1 MLLLTKRTRTK
12 KRRKEDALMAR
23 SRTGT
28 SRKYSLLKDPYD
40 DEPKEPY
47 DDELRDP
54 DKAFVKLEE
63 GKYRAELELVDRYQ
77 SFVAE
82 LLRLS
87 LAGIAVFGFL
97 YKITFEAGATIGV
110 AKVPAALGILAFGI
124 SAASALVFRF
134 FAAEGARFYIEALRF
149 NPPNADSAQ
158 KKRARESLEIRDEKV
173 RFCRLSKEIAA
184 LALAVGGV
192 LEAFAVC
199 LLLITY
205 L

>member
-40 DEPKEPY
+40 DEPKDPY
-47 DDELRDP
+47 DDELKDPLRDS

-110 AKVPAALGILAFGI
+110 ASNRQIRAHGPIREEALMIASGQNVKRLLTFGGRRPKKLAQAAALRPPTATGDQISRIREHRWSSSWGPRKAFFNT
-124 SAASALVFRF
+124 LERF
-134 FAAEGARFYIEALRF
+134 
-149 NPPNADSAQ
+149 
-158 KKRARESLEIRDEKV
+158 
-173 RFCRLSKEIAA
+173 
-184 LALAVGGV
+184 
-192 LEAFAVC
+192 
-199 LLLITY
+199 
-205 L
+205 

>member
-40 DEPKEPY
+40 DEPKDPY
-47 DDELRDP
+47 DDELKDPLRDP

-110 AKVPAALGILAFGI
+110 ASNRQIRAHGPIREEALMIASGQNVKRLLTFGGRRPKKLAQAAALRPPTATGDQISRIREHRWSSSWGPRKAFFNT
-124 SAASALVFRF
+124 LERF
-134 FAAEGARFYIEALRF
+134 
-149 NPPNADSAQ
+149 
-158 KKRARESLEIRDEKV
+158 
-173 RFCRLSKEIAA
+173 
-184 LALAVGGV
+184 
-192 LEAFAVC
+192 
-199 LLLITY
+199 
-205 L
+205 

>member
-12 KRRKEDALMAR
+12 KRRKEDALMER
-23 SRTGT
+23 SRTDT

-40 DEPKEPY
+40 G
-47 DDELRDP
+47 ELKDPLKDP

-110 AKVPAALGILAFGI
+110 AKVPAALGILAFGV

-149 NPPNADSAQ
+149 TPANADCAQ
-158 KKRARESLEIRDEKV
+158 KKRATKSLDIRDEKV
-173 RFCRLSKEIAA
+173 RFCRRSKEIAA
-184 LALAVGGV
+184 LALAVGGA
-192 LEAFAVC
+192 LEAIAVC
-199 LLLITY
+199 LLLIRY
-205 L
+205 

>member
-40 DEPKEPY
+40 EPKEPY
-47 DDELRDP
+47 DDELKDPLRDP

-110 AKVPAALGILAFGI
+110 ASNRQIRAHGPIREEALMIASGQNVKRLLTFGGRRPKKLAQAAALRPPTATGDQISRIREHRWSSSWGPRKAFFNT
-124 SAASALVFRF
+124 LERF
-134 FAAEGARFYIEALRF
+134 
-149 NPPNADSAQ
+149 
-158 KKRARESLEIRDEKV
+158 
-173 RFCRLSKEIAA
+173 
-184 LALAVGGV
+184 
-192 LEAFAVC
+192 
-199 LLLITY
+199 
-205 L
+205 